1 MQFEFSRQFL
11 VLTSLNS
18 HFEGLSPS
26 PQASGWRSSVSLGS
40 DRDHSPTVASSSEDR
55 GPPPRPRSL

>member
-18 HFEGLSPS
+18 HFEGRSPS
-26 PQASGWRSSVSLGS
+26 PRASGWRSSVSLGS
-40 DRDHSPTVASSSEDR
+40 DHSLASSSEDR
-55 GPPPRPRSL
+55 GPPLLGLGH